1 VSKLTITISNVEDL
15 GDEPWP
21 APWILTC
28 DCSHYSFHASE
39 RDALT
44 AVLVHGNVCSGS
56 RPYDVRVLREER
68 LTMP

>member
-28 DCSHYSFHASE
+28 DCSHYSFHESE

-44 AVLVHGNVCSGS
+44 AVLEHGNACSGS
-56 RPYDVRVLREER
+56 RPSELHVVREER
-68 LTMP
+68 LMTP